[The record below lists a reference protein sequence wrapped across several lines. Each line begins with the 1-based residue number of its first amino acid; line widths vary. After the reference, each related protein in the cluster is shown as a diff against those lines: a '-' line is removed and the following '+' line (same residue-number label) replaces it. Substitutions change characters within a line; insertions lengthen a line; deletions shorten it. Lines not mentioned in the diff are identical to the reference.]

1 MLLVREMEFRVTG
14 RSEYKFDAGDQG
26 NVYLDYMMVNYYYLN
41 PDPRDV
47 SKL

>member
-1 MLLVREMEFRVTG
+1 MEFRVTG
-14 RSEYKFDAGDQG
+14 RSNTIEYKFNAGDQG
-26 NVYLDYMMVNYYYLN
+26 NVYLDYMMNYYYLN